1 MGTVPAV
8 SRPTRTPE
16 PRRRRTINVDNPW
29 HETQPLGRIS
39 TQALGGCDR
48 ASAPRPEATGHFA
61 AETLLLPDR
70 GPPGKGSSVP
80 CAVPEL
86 HAGPQGGGTARHA
99 SKRHYLGYLCPP
111 PSKTHPQSLSVP
123 PGKTPRSPCQA
134 PEQEETRTARRL
146 WSRGRAP
153 TGVGSGERAGLT
165 SSGQVKGTGRQGQK
179 TKHRSAAS
187 RKPWYRPHHH
197 PLEGAQGSGYVPH
210 GSRPPKRPRATRRS
224 PTASSAQ
231 SGPVDGPEHSPHA
244 PCLSTDN
251 P

>member
-1 MGTVPAV
+1 MLSTKHAVSRETPPEGLPVGTVPVV
-8 SRPTRTPE
+8 SRPTQTPG

-48 ASAPRPEATGHFA
+48 ASAPKPEATRHFA

-134 PEQEETRTARRL
+134 PQTTQSKKRPGQQGVSGHGEEHPRVRAWGRGLVSHPLARL
-146 WSRGRAP
+146 RGPGSKGRKP
-153 TGVGSGERAGLT
+153 STGVPPPGNP
-165 SSGQVKGTGRQGQK
+165 GTGH
-179 TKHRSAAS
+179 TIT
-187 RKPWYRPHHH
+187 P
-197 PLEGAQGSGYVPH
+197 
-210 GSRPPKRPRATRRS
+210 
-224 PTASSAQ
+224 
-231 SGPVDGPEHSPHA
+231 
-244 PCLSTDN
+244 
-251 P
+251 